1 MILGAEAVVDV
12 AVIVVAVP
20 VPLVPVLVLV
30 SVRDDGVLYKTF
42 LTAPSTALARAR
54 ASSNGSPVPP
64 DILKLLIPRFDKV
77 DRLLLWRLQSLAH

>member
-20 VPLVPVLVLV
+20 VPVLVLV
-30 SVRDDGVLYKTF
+30 FVRDSGVLFKTF
-42 LTAPSTALARAR
+42 LTAPSTALARA
-54 ASSNGSPVPP
+54 SSNGSPVLL

>member
-30 SVRDDGVLYKTF
+30 FVRDGGVLFKTF
-42 LTAPSTALARAR
+42 LTAPSTALARA
-54 ASSNGSPVPP
+54 SSNGSPVPL